1 MASHIEPDLLL
12 AGTEATGG
20 GSLAAGSSARKKPNA
35 DPLVYLRDFITAK
48 KKVQM
53 HDDWLD
59 FEGHKIHRNAKCGF
73 TIQKGGTLIDVG
85 SVWYMFHMT
94 SADRAYTKA
103 LASDIGFAYIG
114 IDRRGDLCD
123 FLLGRISTCVGLVKE
138 VIEGRKR
145 PRERAPRMPPNK
157 AEDSSLG
164 DLLTYEDVTK
174 RVRSVQD
181 LDVVIRRP
189 GRLVPNAD
197 MILKIAQ
204 EEWQSF
210 TTGIKKAAP
219 VSSKRG
225 AEFGQVPLHIE
236 LEENLRKNENN
247 VPIVLVPCN
256 KLAPINLLNVQSL
269 LQDGIYLKQTKDR
282 LMFFESTRPETVE
295 VKRNIGGKL
304 WTFEVRDSVKNF
316 TKQQWL
322 RTVLVITDGNEWQF
336 KNWPFESV
344 VDLFCT
350 MRGVYFQ
357 DPGKPLPVH
366 VLGWPCMKL
375 QIPTDTNAHRWANLR
390 DEIFKDIE
398 EFMNTARIKK
408 FVNSSKLDGGRR
420 IVENCK
426 NIL

>member
-1 MASHIEPDLLL
+1 MIGPDPVDFAMDAHIAPDLPL
-12 AGTEATGG
+12 AGAA
-20 GSLAAGSSARKKPNA
+20 AAGSSARKKPNA
-35 DPLVYLRDFITAK
+35 DPLVYLREFITAK

-53 HDDWLD
+53 HDDWLEFD
-59 FEGHKIHRNAKCGF
+59 AHKIHRNAKCGF
-73 TIQKGGTLIDVG
+73 SIQKGGSLIDVG

-103 LASDIGFAYIG
+103 LASEMGFAYIG

-145 PRERAPRMPPNK
+145 PRERAPRPR
-157 AEDSSLG
+157 EDATLG
-164 DLLTYEDVTK
+164 DLMSYEDVTK

-189 GRLVPNAD
+189 GSLVPNAD

-210 TTGIKKAAP
+210 STGVKKAAP
-219 VSSKRG
+219 NSKNA
-225 AEFGQVPLHIE
+225 AELAVPLHVE
-236 LEENLRKNENN
+236 LEENLQKNPNN

-269 LQDGIYLKQTKDR
+269 LQDGVYQKQTKDR

-316 TKQQWL
+316 TKSQWL
-322 RTVLVITDGNEWQF
+322 RTVAVIVDGNEWQF
-336 KNWPFESV
+336 KNWPFDTV

-357 DPGKPLPVH
+357 DTGHPLPKH
-366 VLGWPCMKL
+366 VSGWPCLKL
-375 QIPTDTNAHRWANLR
+375 PIPTSTNAHRWANLR
-390 DEIFKDIE
+390 DVIFKDIE

-408 FVNSSKLDGGRR
+408 FVNKSSLDGGRR
-420 IVENCK
+420 IVENCV
-426 NIL
+426 NVL

>member
-1 MASHIEPDLLL
+1 MDSHIDPDLLL
-12 AGTEATGG
+12 AGAETIGG
-20 GSLAAGSSARKKPNA
+20 GSRDAAGSSARKKPNA

-53 HDDWLD
+53 HDDWLE

-73 TIQKGGTLIDVG
+73 SIQKGGTLIDVG

-103 LASDIGFAYIG
+103 LASEMGFAYIG

-145 PRERAPRMPPNK
+145 PRERAPRPR
-157 AEDSSLG
+157 EDATLG
-164 DLLTYEDVTK
+164 ELLSYEDVTK

-219 VSSKRG
+219 VGSKRQPG
-225 AEFGQVPLHIE
+225 AIELAVPLHIE
-236 LEENLRKNENN
+236 LEENLQKNPNN
-247 VPIVLVPCN
+247 VPIILVPCN

-269 LQDGIYLKQTKDR
+269 LQDGVYLKQTKDR

-316 TKQQWL
+316 TKSQWL
-322 RTVLVITDGNEWQF
+322 RTVAVIVDGYEWQF
-336 KNWPFESV
+336 KNWPFDSV

-357 DPGKPLPVH
+357 DTGKPLPKH
-366 VLGWPCMKL
+366 VSGWPCMKL
-375 QIPTDTNAHRWANLR
+375 DIPTATNHHRWANLR
-390 DEIFKDIE
+390 DEIFRDIE

-420 IVENCK
+420 IVENCV